1 MSHVHSACIFRAL
14 NTGDLGNRVVN
25 KENENL
31 KKLISGYISEG
42 TETFSIFMVIT
53 VGTLNII
60 MATKQVT
67 LFVKSILCSTVVSY
81 FLLYESVI
89 LHFSRYAVK

>member
-1 MSHVHSACIFRAL
+1 M
-14 NTGDLGNRVVN
+14 VN
-25 KENENL
+25 KENGNL
-31 KKLISGYISEG
+31 KKLISGYIGEG

-53 VGTLNII
+53 EGTLNII

-67 LFVKSILCSTVVSY
+67 LFLKSILCSTVVSY
-81 FLLYESVI
+81 LLLLYESVV

>member
-1 MSHVHSACIFRAL
+1 M
-14 NTGDLGNRVVN
+14 VN
-25 KENENL
+25 KENGNL
-31 KKLISGYISEG
+31 KKLISGYIGEG

-53 VGTLNII
+53 EGTLNII

-67 LFVKSILCSTVVSY
+67 LFLKSILCSTVVSY
-81 FLLYESVI
+81 LLLYESVV